1 MRVVHQPGFHRA
13 PLGWNSM
20 NLFSLMFALLLALA
34 FVVLLNAVLRDNA
47 AGQEAHAGAVEAD
60 ARNRDITGGA
70 VAVRLTFST
79 IIARDHDRRYSVG

>member
-34 FVVLLNAVLRDNA
+34 FVVLLMLFFEIMQRDRKPMPA
-47 AGQEAHAGAVEAD
+47 PWKPTHA
-60 ARNRDITGGA
+60 TGTLP
-70 VAVRLTFST
+70 VAPSRF
-79 IIARDHDRRYSVG
+79 G